1 MIMSYFSH
9 LSKSGPERQA
19 GPTEEIDPMAKPS
32 RKPARSAGNGAQRG
46 ATDVAYP
53 ELFQPIEIGNCQIDN
68 RIVMAPMNVLMSSGN
83 TGLVNDQILA
93 YYAARARGGTG
104 LIITECVLGTRLAS
118 RFPYTSNLH
127 LFNPTHLAG
136 LEELT
141 ETVHAFGSKVFIQL
155 SIGFGR
161 QGHNPDHESPPAPS
175 AIPYETNP
183 EWLPK
188 TVLKNAAKEFS
199 WFLHPETP
207 FASRS
212 DMPRE
217 MTREEIQSE
226 IAEYGNSC
234 RLAVVAGFD
243 GIEIHAPHGYLEH
256 QFLSPRSN
264 KRTDEYGGSLENRM
278 RFLLECYDSARAA
291 VGDAIPI
298 GVRLS
303 GAEHMPEGIQHDE
316 LKIVVKTLGERGID
330 YVHLSDGSYEALKYF
345 FPEKDG
351 TMLDPAE
358 SFKSVL
364 PDGVPVVCVS
374 IHDPAKSAAAIGA
387 GRIDMVSLG
396 RQMLADPDY
405 ANKVKAGEKYD
416 KCARCNECLL
426 RTARG
431 LTVRCS
437 TNPNLGRERFMP
449 EYHRPPRARK
459 KQRVLRSLP
468 EIPVPGMENLRELA
482 EAARKQGAVPE
493 VAEAF
498 RKARE
503 AAS

>member
-1 MIMSYFSH
+1 
-9 LSKSGPERQA
+9 
-19 GPTEEIDPMAKPS
+19 MAKPS
-32 RKPARSAGNGAQRG
+32 RKSAASAPKGANGG
-46 ATDVAYP
+46 TSEVPYP
-53 ELFQPIEIGNCQIDN
+53 ELFQPIKIGKCQIDN

-83 TGLVNDQILA
+83 NGLVNDQILA

-104 LIITECVLGTRLAS
+104 LLISECVLGTRLAS
-118 RFPYTSNLH
+118 RFPYTTNLH
-127 LFNPTHLAG
+127 LFNTTHLAG
-136 LEELT
+136 LEELS
-141 ETVHAFGSKVFIQL
+141 ETVHAFGSKIFIQL

-175 AIPYETNP
+175 AIPYVTDP
-183 EWLPK
+183 AMLPK
-188 TVLKNAAKEFS
+188 VVVKDATKELS

-207 FASRS
+207 FASRA

-217 MTREEIQSE
+217 MTREEIHSE
-226 IAEYGNSC
+226 IEEYGRSC

-243 GIEIHAPHGYLEH
+243 GLEIHAPHGYLEH

-291 VGDAIPI
+291 IGDAIPI

-303 GAEHMPEGIQHDE
+303 GDEHMPEGIHHDE
-316 LKIVVKTLGERGID
+316 LKIVVKTLGERGVD

-351 TMLDPAE
+351 TMIEPAE

-364 PDGVPVVCVS
+364 PDHVPVICVS
-374 IHDPAKSAAAIGA
+374 VHNPAKSSAAIRE
-387 GRIDMVSLG
+387 GRFDMVSLG
-396 RQMLADPDY
+396 RQMLAEPDY
-405 ANKVKAGEKYD
+405 ANKVRAGEKYT

-437 TNPNLGRERFMP
+437 SNPNLGRERFMP

-459 KQRVLRSLP
+459 KQRVLKRLP
-468 EIPVPGMENLRELA
+468 AIPVPGLANLPEIAAEVQKTGTLPALDQLPEIA
-482 EAARKQGAVPE
+482 EAPGKTGA
-493 VAEAF
+493 AG
-498 RKARE
+498 
-503 AAS
+503 S

>member
-1 MIMSYFSH
+1 
-9 LSKSGPERQA
+9 
-19 GPTEEIDPMAKPS
+19 MAKPS
-32 RKPARSAGNGAQRG
+32 SKSTAGARKGANGGASQAQH
-46 ATDVAYP
+46 P
-53 ELFQPIEIGNCQIDN
+53 ELFQPIKIGKCQIDN

-83 TGLVNDQILA
+83 NGLVNDQILA

-104 LIITECVLGTRLAS
+104 LLISECVLGTRLAS
-118 RFPYTSNLH
+118 RFPYTTNLH
-127 LFNPTHLAG
+127 LFNTTHLAG
-136 LEELT
+136 LEELS
-141 ETVHAFGSKVFIQL
+141 ETVHAFGSKIFIQL

-175 AIPYETNP
+175 AIPYQTDP
-183 EWLPK
+183 EYLPK
-188 TVLKNAAKEFS
+188 TVLKNATKEFS

-207 FASRS
+207 FASRA

-217 MTREEIQSE
+217 MTREEIHSE
-226 IAEYGNSC
+226 IEEYGNSC

-243 GIEIHAPHGYLEH
+243 GLEIHAPHGYLEH

-291 VGDAIPI
+291 IGDAIPI

-303 GAEHMPEGIQHDE
+303 GDEHMPDGIHHDE
-316 LKIVVKTLGERGID
+316 LKIVVETLGERGID
-330 YVHLSDGSYEALKYF
+330 YVHLSNGSYEALKHF

-351 TMLDPAE
+351 TMLEPAE
-358 SFKSVL
+358 GFKSML
-364 PDGVPVVCVS
+364 PEGVPVICCS
-374 IHDPAKSAAAIGA
+374 IHDPAKSAAAIRA

-405 ANKVKAGEKYD
+405 ANKVRAGEKYD

-449 EYHRPPRARK
+449 EYHRPARARK
-459 KQRVLRSLP
+459 KQRVLHTLP
-468 EIPVPGMENLRELA
+468 EIPVAGLDELREIA
-482 EAARKQGAVPE
+482 EAARKDGAVPE
-493 VAEAF
+493 FAEAF
-498 RKARE
+498 RKAG
-503 AAS
+503 ATGS

>member
-1 MIMSYFSH
+1 
-9 LSKSGPERQA
+9 
-19 GPTEEIDPMAKPS
+19 MAKQ
-32 RKPARSAGNGAQRG
+32 KKRSGKGNGAAKSSPKKRAAKGNG
-46 ATDVAYP
+46 AAASAEPAYP
-53 ELFQPIEIGNCQIDN
+53 ELFQPIKIGNCEIKN

-104 LIITECVLGTRLAS
+104 LLISECVLGTELAS

-127 LFNPTHLAG
+127 LFNGSHLTG

-141 ETVHAFGSKVFIQL
+141 ETVHAFGSKMFIQL

-161 QGHNPDHESPPAPS
+161 QGHAHNHEAPPAPS
-175 AIPYETNP
+175 PIPYRTQP
-183 EWLPK
+183 DMLPK
-188 TVLKNAAKEFS
+188 VILKNLGKQPS
-199 WFLHPETP
+199 WVFHPETP
-207 FASRS
+207 LIIRP

-217 MTREEIQSE
+217 MTREEIKSE
-226 IAEYGNSC
+226 IAEYGRSC

-278 RFLLECYDSARAA
+278 RFVLECYESARAA
-291 VGDAIPI
+291 IGNAIPI
-298 GVRLS
+298 GIRLS
-303 GAEHMPEGIQHDE
+303 GDEHMPDGIHHDE
-316 LKIVVKTLGERGID
+316 LKIVVKTLGEMGID
-330 YVHLSDGSYEALKYF
+330 YVHLSDGSYEATKYF

-351 TMLDPAE
+351 TMISPAE

-364 PDGVPVVCVS
+364 PKHVPVICVS
-374 IHDPAKSAAAIGA
+374 IHDPKKSSAAIRE

-405 ANKVKAGEKYD
+405 ANKVRAGEKYD
-416 KCARCNECLL
+416 KCSRCCDCLG
-426 RTARG
+426 RTVRG

-437 TNPNLGRERFMP
+437 INPNLGRERFVP
-449 EYHRPPRARK
+449 EYQRPARARQ
-459 KQRVLRSLP
+459 KQRVLKQLP
-468 EIPVPGMENLRELA
+468 EIPLPELTPEDLASLRELQSG
-482 EAARKQGAVPE
+482 K
-493 VAEAF
+493 
-498 RKARE
+498 
-503 AAS
+503 S

>member
-1 MIMSYFSH
+1 MATA
-9 LSKSGPERQA
+9 SK
-19 GPTEEIDPMAKPS
+19 KPS
-32 RKPARSAGNGAQRG
+32 KAAPA
-46 ATDVAYP
+46 VPHP
-53 ELFQPIEIGNCQIDN
+53 ELFQPIKIGKCEIAN

-104 LIITECVLGTRLAS
+104 LLISECVLGTRLAS
-118 RFPYTSNLH
+118 RFPYTTNLH
-127 LFNPTHLAG
+127 LFNTTHLAG
-136 LEELT
+136 LEELA
-141 ETVHAFGSKVFIQL
+141 ETVHAFGSKIFIQL

-175 AIPYETNP
+175 AIPYVTDP
-183 EWLPK
+183 EMLPK
-188 TVLKNAAKEFS
+188 VVVKNAAKEIS
-199 WFLHPETP
+199 WFFHPETP

-217 MTREEIQSE
+217 MTREEIHSE
-226 IAEYGNSC
+226 IAEYGRSC

-243 GIEIHAPHGYLEH
+243 GLEIHAPHGYLEH

-278 RFLLECYDSARAA
+278 RFLLECYGSARAA
-291 VGDAIPI
+291 IGDAMPI

-303 GAEHMPEGIQHDE
+303 GDEHMPEGIHHEE
-316 LKIVVKTLGERGID
+316 LKIVVKTLGERGVD

-351 TMLDPAE
+351 TMLEPAE

-364 PDGVPVVCVS
+364 PKGVPVIAAS
-374 IHDPAKSAAAIGA
+374 IHNPAKSAAAIRD
-387 GRIDMVSLG
+387 GRIDLVSLG

-449 EYHRPPRARK
+449 EYHRPARARK
-459 KQRVLRSLP
+459 KQRVLQPLP
-468 EIPVPGMENLRELA
+468 EIPVPGLENLSEI
-482 EAARKQGAVPE
+482 
-493 VAEAF
+493 
-498 RKARE
+498 
-503 AAS
+503 AASIRETGTLPAPDEIAKAIRKPGAAGS

>member
-1 MIMSYFSH
+1 
-9 LSKSGPERQA
+9 
-19 GPTEEIDPMAKPS
+19 MAKQDAPE
-32 RKPARSAGNGAQRG
+32 
-46 ATDVAYP
+46 VHHP
-53 ELFQPIEIGNCQIDN
+53 ELFQPIKIGKCEIAN

-83 TGLVNDQILA
+83 NGLVTDQNLA

-104 LIITECVLGTRLAS
+104 LLISECVLGTRLAS
-118 RFPYTSNLH
+118 RFPYTTNLH
-127 LFNPTHLAG
+127 LFNTTHLAG
-136 LEELT
+136 LEELS
-141 ETVHAFGSKVFIQL
+141 ETVHAFGSKIFIQL

-175 AIPYETNP
+175 AIPYQTDP

-207 FASRS
+207 FASRA

-217 MTREEIQSE
+217 MSREEIHSE
-226 IAEYGNSC
+226 IEEYGNSC

-243 GIEIHAPHGYLEH
+243 GLEIHAPHGYLEH

-278 RFLLECYDSARAA
+278 RFLLECYESARSAI
-291 VGDAIPI
+291 GNAIPI

-303 GAEHMPEGIQHDE
+303 GDEHMPEGIHHEE
-316 LKIVVKTLGERGID
+316 LRIVVKRLGEMGID
-330 YVHLSDGSYEALKYF
+330 YVHLSDGSYEALKHF

-351 TMLDPAE
+351 TMLEPAE

-364 PDGVPVVCVS
+364 SKHVPVICPS
-374 IHDPAKSAAAIGA
+374 IHNPTASAAAIRE
-387 GRIDMVSLG
+387 GRINLVSLG

-405 ANKVKAGEKYD
+405 ANKVRAGEKYD
-416 KCARCNECLL
+416 KCSRCCDCLL

-437 TNPNLGRERFMP
+437 TNPNLGRERFMS
-449 EYHRPPRARK
+449 EYHRPARARK
-459 KQRVLRSLP
+459 KQRVLKPLP
-468 EIPVPGMENLRELA
+468 EIPVPDLENLRELA
-482 EAARKQGAVPE
+482 ELRNAA
-493 VAEAF
+493 
-498 RKARE
+498 
-503 AAS
+503 AAGS

>member
-1 MIMSYFSH
+1 
-9 LSKSGPERQA
+9 
-19 GPTEEIDPMAKPS
+19 MAKPS
-32 RKPARSAGNGAQRG
+32 RKSAAGAPK
-46 ATDVAYP
+46 ATKKKAPEIAHP
-53 ELFQPIEIGNCQIDN
+53 ELFQPIRIGRCQVAN

-104 LIITECVLGTRLAS
+104 LLISECVLGTRLAS
-118 RFPYTSNLH
+118 RFPYTTNLH
-127 LFNPTHLAG
+127 LFNSTHLAG
-136 LEELT
+136 LEELS
-141 ETVHAFGSKVFIQL
+141 ETVHAFGAKIFIQL

-161 QGHNPDHESPPAPS
+161 QGHSPDHESPPAPS
-175 AIPYETNP
+175 AIPYRTDP
-183 EWLPK
+183 EMLPK
-188 TVLKNAAKEFS
+188 TVLKNASRESS

-207 FASRS
+207 FASRP

-217 MTREEIQSE
+217 MTREEIHSE
-226 IAEYGNSC
+226 IAEYGRSC

-243 GIEIHAPHGYLEH
+243 GLEIHAPHGYLEH

-278 RFLLECYDSARAA
+278 RFLLECYESARAA
-291 VGDAIPI
+291 IGDAIPI

-303 GAEHMPEGIQHDE
+303 GDEHMPDGIHHDE
-316 LKIVVKTLGERGID
+316 MKIVVKTLGERGID
-330 YVHLSDGSYEALKYF
+330 YVHLSNGSYEALKHF
-345 FPEKDG
+345 FPETDG
-351 TMLDPAE
+351 TMLEPAE
-358 SFKSVL
+358 GFKSVL
-364 PDGVPVVCVS
+364 PDGVPVICAS
-374 IHDPAKSAAAIGA
+374 IHDPAKSAAAIRA
-387 GRIDMVSLG
+387 GRIDMVSMG

-405 ANKVKAGEKYD
+405 ANKVRAGEKYD

-468 EIPVPGMENLRELA
+468 EIPVPGMENLREIA
-482 EAARKQGAVPE
+482 EAARKAGALPE

-498 RKARE
+498 RKAR
-503 AAS
+503 AHGS